1 MANGLRASLANLDQA
16 LNHISHERGV
26 AGSRLNELDQVGAL
40 GSARDVDLKGT
51 LGTLE
56 DIDYVKTISD
66 FTVTQTGVQV
76 ALASY
81 AKILQT
87 SLFDYLR

>member
-16 LNHISHERGV
+16 LNHISDERGA

-51 LGTLE
+51 LSTLE
-56 DIDYVKTISD
+56 DIDYVKTISE
-66 FTVTQTGVQV
+66 FTVTQTGVQA

-81 AKILQT
+81 AKISQT